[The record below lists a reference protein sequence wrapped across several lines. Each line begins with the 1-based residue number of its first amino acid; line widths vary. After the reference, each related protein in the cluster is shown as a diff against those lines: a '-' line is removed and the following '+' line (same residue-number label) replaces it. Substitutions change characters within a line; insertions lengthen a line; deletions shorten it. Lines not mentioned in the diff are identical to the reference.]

1 MIVAMR
7 IVIPMTLIGAT
18 LMLAGCAS
26 PQQRVEHRENL
37 LAAAGF
43 VRHEADTPERQE
55 SLHTLPPDQIVRTV
69 HGTNVV
75 YILADPMICN
85 CLYVGN
91 QQAWANFQRERLRL
105 HIANEEEIAS
115 ENWDMG
121 PWGPS
126 WW

>member
-1 MIVAMR
+1 MAMRSVVAM
-7 IVIPMTLIGAT
+7 MLIGVT
-18 LMLAGCAS
+18 LALAGCES
-26 PQQRVEHRENL
+26 PQQRVEHREDL

-43 VRHEADTPERQE
+43 VQHPADTPLRQT
-55 SLHTLPPDQIVRTV
+55 SLHTLPPDRIVRTT

-75 YILADPMICN
+75 YVLADPMICN

-91 QQAWANFQRERLRL
+91 QQAWDNFQRERLQL

-121 PWGPS
+121 PWGPG